1 MPIKIL
7 MPALSPTMTEGNL
20 AKWLKKEGD
29 PVRSG
34 DVIAEIETDKATMEV
49 EAADEGRLG
58 RIVVPEGTEG
68 VKVNAVIALLL
79 AEGEDASAL
88 AGAETTAPAQVAK
101 PSPRPPE
108 SKLAPP
114 AAAPRSSGNGAAATP
129 LARRMARDAGLD
141 LAALKGTGAHG
152 KVTKVDIEAAL
163 GGPAQVRIAGGSTR
177 IFASPVARRLAR
189 EIGLDIARVPGSG
202 PGGRVVKLDV
212 ERRQTEGMRPAARAT
227 SGAPYED
234 VKVSQMRRII
244 ADRLSESK
252 RTIPHYYLSIDC
264 DIEQLLTSRGQ
275 LNARPGH
282 EKLSVNDFV
291 ILAVARAMREHPQ
304 VNSSW
309 QGATIRRYNSVDVSI
324 AVALEDG
331 LITPV
336 IRSADE
342 KSIDEISADM
352 RDLAKKARDGKLKPE
367 EYQGGG
373 FTVSN
378 LGMFGIKEFAAVINP
393 PQSGILAVG
402 AGEQRVVVRDGQIAI
417 TAVMTLTLS
426 ADHRVVDGAVGAKF
440 LSAVKGY
447 LEAPVT
453 MFVS

>member
-1 MPIKIL
+1 
-7 MPALSPTMTEGNL
+7 
-20 AKWLKKEGD
+20 
-29 PVRSG
+29 
-34 DVIAEIETDKATMEV
+34 
-49 EAADEGRLG
+49 
-58 RIVVPEGTEG
+58 
-68 VKVNAVIALLL
+68 
-79 AEGEDASAL
+79 
-88 AGAETTAPAQVAK
+88 
-101 PSPRPPE
+101 
-108 SKLAPP
+108 
-114 AAAPRSSGNGAAATP
+114 
-129 LARRMARDAGLD
+129 
-141 LAALKGTGAHG
+141 
-152 KVTKVDIEAAL
+152 L